1 MSFKYIL
8 SYKIII
14 ILSIPVLL
22 GGLVLPNFCFTQTD
36 EQIIKKNIE
45 IPEDFEEAKGFGMKI
60 IKSLPDAT
68 KGAWQEA
75 KGIWQKTWVKWW
87 HNDIYP
93 WFQSMWYERAKP
105 FADKIIN
112 KVKGLLGQEIEKRT
126 PILKQEFEK
135 EKQELKEELKQ
146 ELPGVSKG
154 LWGRFK
160 DLIR

>member
-1 MSFKYIL
+1 MPQVVFA
-8 SYKIII
+8 
-14 ILSIPVLL
+14 
-22 GGLVLPNFCFTQTD
+22 QAD
-36 EQIIKKNIE
+36 EQVIKKDVE

-68 KGAWQEA
+68 RGAWGEA
-75 KGIWQKTWVKWW
+75 KAIWQKTWAKWW
-87 HNDIYP
+87 DNDIKP
-93 WFQSMWYERAKP
+93 WFRAMWYERAKP

-135 EKQELKEELKQ
+135 EKQELRQEIKQ

-154 LWGRFK
+154 LWERFK
-160 DLIR
+160 ELIR